1 MGKRYSQISNEE
13 RDQIAILRAEG
24 RSLREIARILGRHHS
39 TLSREMKRNAAPV
52 NTGYYLPSKAHERA
66 TTRKQR
72 AAYRSK
78 LSDAKLRNY
87 VETHLRLG
95 WTPELIAGRLGKD
108 LPGQKISHETI
119 YQYIYTEALHLRRHL
134 PRKHYKRW
142 RKGQS
147 RKHQKIRMPE
157 RVPISARPPQVN
169 QRIRFGHWE
178 ADMME
183 GLKAEKPALNVL
195 VERKSRMVRLTK
207 VPDRTAKTAHQAIV
221 RRLQV
226 IPRRARRS
234 ITYDNGHENTQHHK
248 VNQKLKMKS
257 YFCEPYR
264 SWEKGTVEQ
273 TIGLVRRFIPKG
285 WDLSTVQ
292 PRFIAQIEYLLNH
305 RPRKCLGFATPA
317 EMFEKYGGALAP

>member
-1 MGKRYSQISNEE
+1 MGKQYNQISCEE
-13 RDQIAILRAEG
+13 RDQIAILKAEG
-24 RSLREIARILGRHHS
+24 RSLRDISRVLGRHHS

-52 NTGYYLPSKAHERA
+52 NTGYYLPIRAHERA
-66 TTRKQR
+66 RARKQQ

-78 LSDAKLRNY
+78 LSDGKLRHY
-87 VETHLRLG
+87 VETHLKLG

-108 LPGQKISHETI
+108 LPGQRISHETI
-119 YQYIYTEALHLRRHL
+119 YQYIYAKAVHLRRYL

-147 RKHQKIRMPE
+147 RKHHKIPMPE
-157 RVPISARPPQVN
+157 RVPISVRPPQVN

-195 VERKSRMVRLTK
+195 VERKSRMVQLTK

-221 RRLQV
+221 QRLKV
-226 IPRRARRS
+226 IPRRARKS
-234 ITYDNGHENTQHHK
+234 ITYDNGHENTQHYK
-248 VNQKLKMKS
+248 VNRKLKMKS

-292 PRFIAQIEYLLNH
+292 PRLIAQIEYLLNH